1 MSLTFGSVC
10 SGIEAASVAWHPLG
24 WRAAWLSEIATFPS
38 ALLKHHYPDVPNV
51 GDMTKI
57 ADMVT
62 GQLIDAPD
70 IFCGGT
76 PCQSFSIS
84 GLRKSLSDAR
94 GNLTLE
100 FVRIADAIDNIRCQR
115 EQQPAIIFWENVP
128 GVLNTPDNAFGNFLG
143 ALAGESV
150 ALKPTGDRWGNAGI
164 VVGPKR
170 NVAWRQLDAQYFGL
184 AQRRKRVFVVASART
199 DIDVGQV
206 LFEFG
211 SMQRHTAPSRKK
223 TQTFATD
230 IDISVDVSGQLSLI
244 AHSADISPTLTASG
258 PPFSRTGAPN
268 QELDAYVV
276 MRQSIAFQTVSPTLR
291 AEAKGSL
298 MSGDGNINAPLALSF
313 GIIGNIIGRQPQNG
327 GGGLGIQE
335 ELAPTLT
342 TNDKHVVATMPFS
355 TVYNH
360 NRPLELSTEDM
371 SPTITASREGHTVV
385 YGINGQKTNPTAS
398 IEIAH
403 ALDVNTKECVYEHE
417 LPYIVRRLT
426 PVECE
431 RLQGFPD
438 HYTAVPFNGKPSTD
452 TVRYKALGNSWP
464 INVVRWLGER
474 IQMQLDASEVI

>member
-62 GQLIDAPD
+62 SQLIDAPD

-100 FVRIADAIDNIRCQR
+100 FVRIADAIDDIRCQR
-115 EQQPAIIFWENVP
+115 EHQPAIIFWENVP

-150 ALKPTGDRWGNAGI
+150 ALKPTGSRWGNAGI

-199 DIDVGQV
+199 DIDVGQI

-223 TQTFATD
+223 TQTFTTN
-230 IDISVDVSGQLSLI
+230 IDISVDVSGQLSII

-276 MRQSIAFQTVSPTLR
+276 MRQS
-291 AEAKGSL
+291 
-298 MSGDGNINAPLALSF
+298 LSF
-313 GIIGNIIGRQPQNG
+313 GIQGNIVGRQPQNG
-327 GGGLGIQE
+327 GQGLGIQE
-335 ELAPTLT
+335 EIAPTLT

-371 SPTITASREGHTVV
+371 SPTLTASREGHTVV
-385 YGINGQKTNPTAS
+385 YGVNGQKNNPTATV
-398 IEIAH
+398 EIAH
-403 ALDVNTKECVYEHE
+403 TLTVNTKEYVYEHE
-417 LPYIVRRLT
+417 SPYIVRRLT

-474 IQMQLDASEVI
+474 IQKQIDASEVI

>member
-57 ADMVT
+57 ADMVAD
-62 GQLIDAPD
+62 QLIDAPD
-70 IFCGGT
+70 LFCGGT
-76 PCQSFSIS
+76 PCQSFSVS
-84 GLRKSLSDAR
+84 GLRKSLNDER

-100 FVRIADAIDNIRCQR
+100 FVRIADAIDDIRCKR
-115 EQQPAIIFWENVP
+115 EQRPAIIFWENVP
-128 GVLNTPDNAFGNFLG
+128 GVLNTADNAFGNFLG
-143 ALAGESV
+143 ALAGESD
-150 ALKPTGDRWGNAGI
+150 ALVPTGAGWGNAGI

-170 NVAWRQLDAQYFGL
+170 NVAWRILDAQYFGL

-230 IDISVDVSGQLSLI
+230 TKVSIDVSGQQTMI
-244 AHSADISPTLTASG
+244 AHSAELSPTLTASG

-276 MRQSIAFQTVSPTLR
+276 MRQS
-291 AEAKGSL
+291 
-298 MSGDGNINAPLALSF
+298 LAF
-313 GIIGNIIGRQPQNG
+313 GIQGNIIGRQPQNG

-335 ELAPTLT
+335 EIAPTLT
-342 TNDKHVVATMPFS
+342 TADKHVVATMPFS

-360 NRPLELSTEDM
+360 NRPLLLSTEDM
-371 SPTITASREGHTVV
+371 SPTLTGSREGHTVV
-385 YGINGQKTNPTAS
+385 YGLNGQKSNPTAS

-403 ALDVNTKECVYEHE
+403 TLTVNTKEYVYEHE

-474 IQMQLDASEVI
+474 IQMQIDASEAL